1 MSRSLQF
8 DIVGNDKASAS
19 LNAVQAAAGKFA
31 KQLSGYFAGFF
42 SAQAVIGNIL
52 GRMQQ
57 AFNWGSQLKD
67 NAAAVGLSV
76 EQFQQLEYAAGQ
88 AGVSAEK
95 MHKAFNELRK
105 RMRDAGEGS
114 KEAMAVMNALGFSSE
129 QVASGNI
136 NLMDAFMRV
145 SQAISSAS
153 SEQEKF
159 NIATAI
165 FGDRISLDLMRAL
178 QNYGDLKKKIGET
191 PLITKEEA
199 ETLDRMADLKQ
210 RLEKRAEV
218 SFAQLMTDPR
228 SLMLLFGGTAG
239 IGALANLEKQMR
251 EARGTPLEADM
262 TPEKARDMAR
272 ELAQAG
278 KKNAGSNV
286 AAATAAGGS
295 TLTAA
300 AIGGAA
306 GFRPSMAGSPELSTL
321 EQIERNTRP
330 TQDIPLNGQTNFTTA
345 EQGSRELSQVVAR
358 MRMST
363 APTRP
368 RNIPR

>member
-19 LNAVQAAAGKFA
+19 LNSVQASASKFA
-31 KQLSGYFAGFF
+31 KQLSGMFAGFF
-42 SAQAVIGNIL
+42 SAQALIGNII

-76 EQFQQLEYAAGQ
+76 EEFQQLEYAAGQ

-105 RMRDAGEGS
+105 RMRDANEGS
-114 KEAMAVMNALGFSSE
+114 KEAMSVMNALGYTNE
-129 QVASGNI
+129 QVTSGNI
-136 NLMDAFMRV
+136 NLMQAFMRV
-145 SQAISSAS
+145 SQAISQAS

-178 QNYGDLKKKIGET
+178 QDYADLKKRISET

-199 ETLDRMADLKQ
+199 ETLDRFAKFKQ
-210 RLEKRAEV
+210 FLEKRTEV
-218 SFAQLMTDPR
+218 GFAQLFTDPR
-228 SLMLLFGGTAG
+228 SLLLMFGGTAG

-251 EARGTPLEADM
+251 EAKGTPLEADM

-278 KKNAGSNV
+278 KKNAGSNASAAN
-286 AAATAAGGS
+286 AAAGS

-330 TQDIPLNGQTNFTTA
+330 TQDIPVNGQTNFTTA
-345 EQGSRELSQVVAR
+345 EQGSKELAQVVSR
-358 MRMST
+358 MSMST
-363 APTRP
+363 APRRL